1 MEKET
6 KRGGRKM
13 NIYDKKNRKIF
24 TTIII
29 VIIVITMI
37 VPILSYAL

>member
-1 MEKET
+1 
-6 KRGGRKM
+6 M